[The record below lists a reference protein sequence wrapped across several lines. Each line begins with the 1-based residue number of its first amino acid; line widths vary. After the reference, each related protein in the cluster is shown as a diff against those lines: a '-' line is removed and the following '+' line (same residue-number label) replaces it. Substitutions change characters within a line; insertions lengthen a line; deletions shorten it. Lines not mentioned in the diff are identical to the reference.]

1 MEPQT
6 GENKMSVRYKERII
20 GCAILLLL
28 LVAAAVTGYKS
39 DGIAEQARKERE
51 WKEAYAAYIQRGNDA
66 WSGHDSYS
74 LIYVDDDEIP
84 ELYIDTRVMA
94 TGEFVASFYDGN
106 IGVMNRDRVGLRYME
121 YGGLLY
127 SQSGNMGFYPCN
139 IYRLEKG
146 TFSEI
151 GTGWCSESFDG
162 ENMDMSYF
170 WEGNP
175 VTEKEYEA
183 HIGELIDT
191 SACVE
196 PSELYT
202 KEEILEILE
211 EGEVR
216 NNLR

>member
-1 MEPQT
+1 
-6 GENKMSVRYKERII
+6 
-20 GCAILLLL
+20 
-28 LVAAAVTGYKS
+28 
-39 DGIAEQARKERE
+39 
-51 WKEAYAAYIQRGNDA
+51 
-66 WSGHDSYS
+66 
-74 LIYVDDDEIP
+74 
-84 ELYIDTRVMA
+84 
-94 TGEFVASFYDGN
+94 
-106 IGVMNRDRVGLRYME
+106 MNRDRVGLRYME

-202 KEEILEILE
+202 KEEVLEILE